1 MATSTIDT
9 AGRERHPR
17 GLWVLAFTELWERFS
32 YYGMMALLALYM
44 TKQLLQP
51 GHAEKVWGLAALRQ
65 FFEFRGP
72 MSDIAFTS
80 LVFGWYGGLVYFT
93 PILGGLV
100 ADRWLGTRR
109 TVTLG
114 AVLMAAGH
122 LAMSLDQ
129 TFLIALLMLILGS
142 GCLKGN
148 ITTQVGA
155 LYPAEAESLRQR
167 GYAIFSTG
175 INVGAVIGPLVTAG
189 VAAAYGW
196 HAGFAVAAVLML
208 VALAV
213 YLAGGRYL
221 PESRPARASAAA
233 DLPPPE
239 AGDRPRLIALA
250 VIIGLLIPASV
261 GFGMISGIGL
271 IWIDRYVNLAT
282 PAGAVPVGWFSSL
295 DSLSSIL
302 IAPCLIL
309 LWAWQA
315 RRQSEPSAI
324 TKIAIGSLLVALS
337 SLIFAAG
344 SALSPEPGTVPA
356 VWALTGYLGMGV
368 AFMWFWPP
376 LLALISNKA
385 PARINS
391 TMMGG
396 AFLSTFVGSVA
407 GGWLGSF
414 YDQMTPAAF
423 WTINAA
429 VPAAG
434 GLLALLLHG
443 PLQRGLRPAT

>member
-1 MATSTIDT
+1 MASQAIDQ
-9 AGRERHPR
+9 AERERHPR

-51 GHAEKVWGLAALRQ
+51 GHAEHVWGLAALRH

-122 LAMSLDQ
+122 LAMSLDE

-155 LYPAEAESLRQR
+155 LYPVEAESLRQR

-175 INVGAVIGPLVTAG
+175 INVGAVIGPLATAG
-189 VAAAYGW
+189 VAAAFGW

-208 VALAV
+208 LALAV
-213 YLAGGRYL
+213 YLGGGRHL
-221 PESRPARASAAA
+221 PQGRPTRVAAT
-233 DLPPPE
+233 DLPPAE
-239 AGDRPRLIALA
+239 ACDSRRLIALG
-250 VIIGLLIPASV
+250 VIVALVIPASV
-261 GFGMISGIGL
+261 GFLMISGIGM
-271 IWIDRYVNLAT
+271 IWIDGHVNLAT
-282 PAGAVPVGWFSSL
+282 PLGAVPVGWFNSL
-295 DSLSSIL
+295 DSFSSIL
-302 IAPCLIL
+302 IAPCLIV

-315 RRQSEPSAI
+315 RRQREPSGL

-337 SLIFAAG
+337 SLCFAAG
-344 SALSPEPGTVPA
+344 SALSPQPGTVPA
-356 VWALTGYLGMGV
+356 VWALAGYLGMGV
-368 AFMWFWPP
+368 AFMWYWPV
-376 LLALISNKA
+376 LLALVSSSA
-385 PARINS
+385 PARVNS
-391 TMMGG
+391 TMMG
-396 AFLSTFVGSVA
+396 ATFLALFIGSIS

-414 YDQMTPAAF
+414 YDQMSPAAF

-434 GLLALLLHG
+434 GLLALILRG
-443 PLQRGLRPAT
+443 PLQRALQPAT

>member
-1 MATSTIDT
+1 MVTQAIDRT
-9 AGRERHPR
+9 ERERHPR

-51 GHAEKVWGLAALRQ
+51 GHAEKVWGLAALRH

-175 INVGAVIGPLVTAG
+175 INIGAVIGPLVTAG
-189 VAAAYGW
+189 VAAAFGW

-208 VALAV
+208 LALAV
-213 YLAGGRYL
+213 YLGGGQHL
-221 PESRPARASAAA
+221 PDGRPVLTGA
-233 DLPPPE
+233 DLPLAE
-239 AGDRPRLIALA
+239 AGDSRRLAALL
-250 VIIGLLIPASV
+250 VIVALVIPASV
-261 GFGMISGIGL
+261 GFLMISGIGM
-271 IWIDRYVNLAT
+271 IWIDGYVNLAT
-282 PAGAVPVGWFSSL
+282 PLGAVPVGWFNSL

-315 RRQSEPSAI
+315 RRQREPSGL

-337 SLIFAAG
+337 SLAFAAG
-344 SALSPEPGTVPA
+344 SALSPQPGTVPA

-368 AFMWFWPP
+368 AFMWYWPV
-376 LLALISNKA
+376 LLALVSSSA
-385 PARINS
+385 PARVNS
-391 TMMGG
+391 TMMG
-396 AFLSTFVGSVA
+396 ASFLALFIGSVS

-434 GLLALLLHG
+434 GLLTLLLRG
-443 PLQRGLRPAT
+443 PLQRALQPAT

>member
-1 MATSTIDT
+1 MAAQTIDT

-44 TKQLLQP
+44 TKQLLKP
-51 GHAEKVWGLAALRQ
+51 GHAEHVWGLAALRH

-72 MSDIAFTS
+72 MSDVAFTS

-129 TFLIALLMLILGS
+129 TFLIALLLLILGS

-175 INVGAVIGPLVTAG
+175 INFGAVLGPLVTAG
-189 VAAAYGW
+189 VAAVYGW

-208 VALAV
+208 LALAV
-213 YLAGGRYL
+213 YLGGGRHL
-221 PESRPARASAAA
+221 PDGRPARARTADRPPAA
-233 DLPPPE
+233 
-239 AGDRPRLIALA
+239 AGDRRRLIALG
-250 VIIGLLIPASV
+250 VIIALTIPTSA
-261 GFGMISGIGL
+261 GFGMISGIGM
-271 IWIDRYVNLAT
+271 IWVDHYVDLAT
-282 PAGAVPVGWFSSL
+282 PAGMVPVGWFSSL
-295 DSLSSIL
+295 DSFSSIL
-302 IAPCLIL
+302 IAPCLIV

-315 RRQSEPSAI
+315 RRQSEPSGI

-337 SLIFAAG
+337 SLAFAAG
-344 SALSPEPGTVPA
+344 SALSPQPGTIPA
-356 VWALTGYLGMGV
+356 VWALVGYLGMGV
-368 AFMWFWPP
+368 AFMWYWPV
-376 LLALISNKA
+376 LLALVSSTA
-385 PARINS
+385 PTNVNS
-391 TMMGG
+391 TMMG
-396 AFLSTFVGSVA
+396 ATFLSLFIGSIS

-414 YDQMTPAAF
+414 YDQMSPAAF

-434 GLLALLLHG
+434 GLLALVLRG
-443 PLQRGLRPAT
+443 PLQRALLPAT

>member
-1 MATSTIDT
+1 
-9 AGRERHPR
+9 
-17 GLWVLAFTELWERFS
+17 FTELWERFS

-44 TKQLLQP
+44 TKQLLKP
-51 GHAEKVWGLAALRQ
+51 GHAEHVWGLAALRH

-175 INVGAVIGPLVTAG
+175 INVGAVIGPLVTAA

-208 VALAV
+208 LALAV
-213 YLAGGRYL
+213 YLGGGRHL
-221 PESRPARASAAA
+221 PDGRPARAAAA
-233 DLPPPE
+233 ELPLAA
-239 AGDRPRLIALA
+239 AGDSRRLVALV
-250 VIIGLLIPASV
+250 VIVALVIPASV
-261 GFGMISGIGL
+261 GFLMISGIGM
-271 IWIDRYVNLAT
+271 IWIDGYVDLTT
-282 PAGAVPVGWFSSL
+282 PAGTVPVGWFNSL
-295 DSLSSIL
+295 DSFSSIL
-302 IAPCLIL
+302 IAPCLIV

-315 RRQSEPSAI
+315 RRQNEPSGI

-337 SLIFAAG
+337 SLAFAAG
-344 SALSPEPGTVPA
+344 SALSPQPGTVPA
-356 VWALTGYLGMGV
+356 VWALAGYLGMGV
-368 AFMWFWPP
+368 AFMWYWPV
-376 LLALISNKA
+376 LLALVSSNA
-385 PARINS
+385 PARVNS
-391 TMMGG
+391 TMMG
-396 AFLSTFVGSVA
+396 ATFLSLFIGSV
-407 GGWLGSF
+407 GGGRLGSF
-414 YDQMTPAAF
+414 YDQMSPAAF

-434 GLLALLLHG
+434 GLLALILRG
-443 PLQRGLRPAT
+443 PLQRALQPAT

>member
-1 MATSTIDT
+1 MATQTIDT
-9 AGRERHPR
+9 AGREQHPR

-44 TKQLLQP
+44 TKQLLKP
-51 GHAEKVWGLAALRQ
+51 GHAEHVWGLAALRH

-175 INVGAVIGPLVTAG
+175 INVGAVIGPLVTAA

-208 VALAV
+208 LALAV
-213 YLAGGRYL
+213 YLGGGRHL
-221 PESRPARASAAA
+221 PDGRPARAAAA
-233 DLPPPE
+233 ELPLAA
-239 AGDRPRLIALA
+239 AGDSRRLVALV
-250 VIIGLLIPASV
+250 VIVALVIPASV
-261 GFGMISGIGL
+261 GFLMISGIGM
-271 IWIDRYVNLAT
+271 IWIDGYVDLTT
-282 PAGAVPVGWFSSL
+282 PAGTVPVGWFNSL
-295 DSLSSIL
+295 DSFSSIL
-302 IAPCLIL
+302 IAPCLIV

-315 RRQSEPSAI
+315 RRQNEPSGI

-337 SLIFAAG
+337 SLAFAAG
-344 SALSPEPGTVPA
+344 SALSPQPGTVPA
-356 VWALTGYLGMGV
+356 VWALAGYLGMGV
-368 AFMWFWPP
+368 AFMWYWPV
-376 LLALISNKA
+376 LLALVSSNA
-385 PARINS
+385 PARVNS
-391 TMMGG
+391 TMMG
-396 AFLSTFVGSVA
+396 ATFLSLFIGSVG

-414 YDQMTPAAF
+414 YDQMSPAAF

-434 GLLALLLHG
+434 GLLALILRG
-443 PLQRGLRPAT
+443 PLQRALQPAT